1 VPMAHLTANSA
12 RPHSRSLAERR
23 SERFEG
29 RRALRLAFATGLVL
43 IFATLFAAFSIR
55 VGRHQ
60 VAAWWFESLHCTVAW
75 EIDDTNW
82 RHGGAT
88 SVSYRSPNL
97 RRANFNDD
105 DLDHVKELLRVVKL
119 ELAECDKI
127 TNTGLA
133 RLRGLDFL
141 AELNL
146 ERLNRYRY
154 AQFGA
159 TSVPL
164 TDACLIHLQPLR
176 GLEKL
181 TLAGNRITDRG
192 LSQVAS
198 MANLKALDL
207 EATEVSDLGLIHLEG
222 MKNLKVVSLGATRVT
237 KEGLAKLQTARP
249 DLAIELDVAQ
259 AVDEGVKLQRGV
271 NP

>member
-1 VPMAHLTANSA
+1 VPMTPLTVHSA
-12 RPHSRSLAERR
+12 VPHPQSLPNPKR
-23 SERFEG
+23 ERFEV
-29 RRALRLAFATGLVL
+29 RRALRLALGVGLCLV
-43 IFATLFAAFSIR
+43 FATLFAAFSIR
-55 VGRHQ
+55 VGRHL

-88 SVSYRSPNL
+88 SVSDRSPNL
-97 RRANFNDD
+97 RRANINDD
-105 DLDHVKELLRVVKL
+105 DLDHVKELLRIVKL

-146 ERLNRYRY
+146 ARLNRYRY
-154 AQFGA
+154 ARFGA
-159 TSVPL
+159 ISTPL

-181 TLAGNRITDRG
+181 TLAGNRITDKG

-198 MANLKALDL
+198 MANLKSLDL
-207 EATEVSDLGLIHLEG
+207 EATEVSDLGLVYLEG
-222 MKNLKVVSLGATRVT
+222 MRNLKSVNLGATRVT

-249 DLAIELDVAQ
+249 DLTIELDVEP